1 MREIHKMS
9 KYDTEPRLATRR
21 ELGLLQNVMADK
33 HGKKVEGKVISPQL
47 ATWSKSQLKKSLH
60 PNG

>member
-1 MREIHKMS
+1 MS